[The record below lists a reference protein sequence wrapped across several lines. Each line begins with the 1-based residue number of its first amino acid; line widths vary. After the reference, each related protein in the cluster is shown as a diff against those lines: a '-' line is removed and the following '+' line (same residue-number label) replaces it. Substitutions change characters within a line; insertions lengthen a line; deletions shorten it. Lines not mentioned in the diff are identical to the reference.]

1 VTLTE
6 VQKTLRVLHENQMAM
21 MEEIKRLRE
30 ENERLVQDK
39 TPAPS
44 RAVIGRQA
52 ARAGMTMDEWLTH
65 CQRKGINPMK
75 MDRSLPNMSKGKLSA
90 DSPAREKF
98 LAQYGREKA
107 EDEGV

>member
-1 VTLTE
+1 M
-6 VQKTLRVLHENQMAM
+6 HNQMAM

-44 RAVIGRQA
+44 RAIMGRQA

-75 MDRSLPNMSKGKLSA
+75 MDRSLPNMSKGKLSP

-98 LAQYGREKA
+98 LAQYGRKKA
-107 EDEGV
+107 GKDGV